1 MIDKTDLALLA
12 QLRKNSRTKLTRMSR
27 EIDIPVSTIFERL
40 KGPLRKYIKRF
51 TCLMNNSEVG
61 FNSRA
66 TIILK
71 VDKEQKEEIRAFL
84 EKHQNVNS
92 LYRIN
97 NGYDFLLDTIFGQMI
112 DLEEFIEQLEKR
124 FRIKHKEV
132 YFIIDEIK
140 QEGFLADPQAVAF
153 LLGKQPQPLKAA
165 KRAKEAKDKQ

>member
-1 MIDKTDLALLA
+1 MIDKDDLALLA
-12 QLRKNSRTKLTRMSR
+12 QLRKNSRVKMTKMSR
-27 EIDIPVSTIFERL
+27 ELDIPVSTIFERL
-40 KGPLRKYIKRF
+40 KGPLRNYIKRF

-66 TIILK
+66 TLILK
-71 VDKEQKEEIRAFL
+71 VDQEQKEEIRAFL

-97 NGYDFLLDTIFGQMI
+97 NGYDFLLDAIFKQMI
-112 DLEEFIEQLEKR
+112 DLEEFIEQLEKS

-140 QEGFLADPQAVAF
+140 QEGFLAEPGTAH
-153 LLGKQPQPLKAA
+153 LLFGKQPQPPRAA
-165 KRAKEAKDKQ
+165 KKAKDKQQK